1 MDSSLWRPIV
11 QWIIWAIVMALV
23 LVWVRHSR
31 AAANKLGDSRA
42 PGRMVLPTTMLI
54 LGIVGV
60 VLFTGCI
67 VAASVSA
74 RRDAAATAALPIFV
88 ALALLSLWALL
99 ECLLDRHEVSDQGLT
114 YRRTVRANGH
124 AAWSDVQQVVYS
136 DFMKWWVVRLRNGES
151 IHISALHTGQ
161 AEFARQVLQ
170 HADDAVT
177 DPHTAELLADA
188 CDGRLPQLGF

>member
-1 MDSSLWRPIV
+1 MDSSLWRPII
-11 QWIIWAIVMALV
+11 QWTVWAIVMALV
-23 LVWVRHSR
+23 LGWVRRSR

-42 PGRMVLPTTMLI
+42 PGRMVLPNTMLI

-67 VAASVSA
+67 VGASVSA
-74 RRDAAATAALPIFV
+74 RRDDAATAALPIFL
-88 ALALLSLWALL
+88 ALAMLSLWVLL
-99 ECLLDRHEVSDQGLT
+99 ECLMDRHDVSDRGLT
-114 YRRTVRANGH
+114 YRRTVRSNGH
-124 AAWSDVQQVVYS
+124 AAWSEVQRVEYS
-136 DFMKWWVVRLRNGES
+136 DFMKWWVVRLRDGET
-151 IHISALHTGQ
+151 IRISALHTGQ

-170 HADDAVT
+170 HADEAVT